1 MIQSE
6 IVKQDVDRVA
16 SAFYERVQ
24 DMSVA
29 VFERYRQC
37 IGTGLIMGSWPIQKR
52 MVVNSK
58 EKPQRENGKGGWP
71 GKLGI

>member
-6 IVKQDVDRVA
+6 IVKQDVDGVA

-29 VFERYRQC
+29 VFGRYRQC
-37 IGTGLIMGSWPIQKR
+37 TGTGLIMGSRPIQKS

-58 EKPQRENGKGGWP
+58 EKPQHEYGNGGWP